1 MDRPITN
8 MLLVG
13 FALFALVAAASGLP
27 TISLS
32 NDTACL
38 TVGGSET
45 VTVQVNDE
53 TSRVVNLSSTLGTL
67 APSVVTTDAQG
78 RATATFTAG
87 TVSGTA
93 TITAVFTDESGE
105 EVSASKDLLID
116 HSTPINIS
124 SLSCPD
130 EGSVGSEVEIA
141 LALSDRWG
149 NPVDNANIIEN
160 VTFTV
165 GSPGDGA
172 AFIIGDRRAAS
183 VSLPVDS
190 KGWVNATL
198 RLSTIAG
205 ENIVQICPP
214 GLVGSSYITITG
226 VADGPPVSIE
236 SAYASASCPADGVGT
251 VLIAYTLYDQYGN
264 LCDEAPVQIASS
276 LGETTAVTTN
286 SYGSMLVRYGPKN
299 VPVDVTLT
307 ATAAENAS
315 VFTIDTF
322 SFASTDPVN
331 LVLAASPLNMK
342 SLDVDSSSEA
352 VLAVWVTDESGVT
365 VTDDPVDVIFTITDV
380 DGHGATLTADPC
392 LNGGSSTVAQ
402 ATGDDGVAS
411 VTFTPGAF
419 AASGDAT
426 GTCTVTATA
435 TLNGTVVS
443 RSVDLSWRN
452 YPSFSV
458 SVSASPS
465 TVMVGNEANVT
476 ISLTGDGWEFTPAP
490 ADVMVCISRAP
501 TMLTGYPDPMVI
513 AKNATKYFAG
523 LMEEGTDSLGLVS
536 YGEATPVGQMAD
548 LCAMN
553 QGKTKSVYNEIGYDP
568 QAGKDAE
575 SYIIA
580 HYSNSGEVRFDDEV
594 TLDFPLSTSYTSFN
608 DSVESLIPYSI
619 YSKGQGKHSGDEL
632 RLALYQSITEIVE
645 NGGTGDARAVVVLLD
660 DDWNN
665 GGGGKYGNPL
675 GPNGTYNNADYY
687 EFPDNGKGHGNM
699 WGPTGKW
706 QDLACYASDN
716 DVKLYVML
724 VDTPKG
730 NGNGGTN
737 GHAALE
743 ADLQTLAETTG
754 GLYSKVTDEDFESDL
769 VQFYEDITADLKE
782 AAVFS
787 TTMDARF
794 DQVSV
799 NDVLLPSVGLSDD
812 PSDDVLQY
820 RYVNGV
826 STRITNMTA
835 SETLYDGTLDDTAD
849 WADRVL
855 DYSIGR
861 MEYGQT
867 WTATLRFNFTQA
879 GTIGL
884 FTDGAS
890 KISFSN
896 AAGIPYKQDL
906 PPVYITVVDQETAD
920 VFGTSTLSIP
930 ALAAVGDNDT
940 LSIAVDWTLDY
951 AGEHPELVR
960 QRAQYQYSADDIVWD
975 NLWHDFA
982 VPAVDEDVTGDYDAE
997 LDTDKK
1003 NGYYR
1008 IRIHA
1013 WEAISGGAEAWRT
1026 TEQPVRVDDGKKI
1039 RMKLI

>member
-1 MDRPITN
+1 MDIPIKN
-8 MLLVG
+8 MFLIG
-13 FALFALVAAASGLP
+13 FVFLALVTAASGLP
-27 TISLS
+27 TLDVSTGETWLTAGGA
-32 NDTACL
+32 DTA
-38 TVGGSET
+38 V
-45 VTVQVNDE
+45 VTVQVNDDGNAVPGAQVMISCSE
-53 TSRVVNLSSTLGTL
+53 TMGTIMPGTL
-67 APSVVTTDAQG
+67 TTGADG
-78 RATATFTAG
+78 SATATFTAG

-116 HSTPINIS
+116 HGTPINIP
-124 SLSCPD
+124 SLSCPG
-130 EGSVGSEVEIA
+130 EGSVGSEIEIA
-141 LALSDRWG
+141 LALSDWWG
-149 NPVDNANIIEN
+149 NPVDNANETES

-165 GSPGDGA
+165 GSPGNGS
-172 AFIIGDRRAAS
+172 AFITDSGDAAS
-183 VSLPVDS
+183 VSFPVDS
-190 KGWVNATL
+190 QGWVTATL
-198 RLSTIAG
+198 RLSTMAG
-205 ENIVQICPP
+205 ENIVQVTPP
-214 GLVGSSYITITG
+214 GAVGDRYLTILG

-299 VPVDVTLT
+299 APVDVTLT
-307 ATAAENAS
+307 ATAAEDAS

-342 SLDVDSSSEA
+342 SLDVDSSAEA
-352 VLAVWVTDESGVT
+352 VLAVWVTDEGGVT
-365 VTDDPVDVIFTITDV
+365 VTDDPVDVIFTITDI

-392 LNGGSSTVAQ
+392 LNGGSSTVTQ

-419 AASGDAT
+419 ATSEDAT

-443 RSVDLSWRN
+443 RNVALSWRN

-476 ISLTGDGWEFTPAP
+476 ITLAGDGWEFEPVP
-490 ADVMVCISRAP
+490 ADVMVCVSRVP
-501 TMLTGYPDPMVI
+501 TMLRGYPDPMLI
-513 AKNATKYFAG
+513 AKNASKYFAG
-523 LMEEGTDSLGLVS
+523 LMEEGTDNFGMVS
-536 YGEATPVGQMAD
+536 YGAETPEGEMANLLNLQNGVCHWIGD
-548 LCAMN
+548 DKHGNGA
-553 QGKTKSVYNEIGYDP
+553 KSD
-568 QAGKDAE
+568 DA
-575 SYIIA
+575 SYTA
-580 HYSNSGEVRFDDEV
+580 LYYQKNGAVRFEDDV
-594 TLDFPLSTSYTSFN
+594 TLDCPLGTSFSSFSSAV
-608 DSVESLIPYSI
+608 DCLIPYAPGSW
-619 YSKGQGKHSGDEL
+619 GQVKKSGDEL
-632 RLALYQSITEIVE
+632 RFALYRSITEVID
-645 NGGTGDARAVVVLLD
+645 NGTVGHQRAVVLLID
-660 DDWNN
+660 DDWNK
-665 GGGGKYGNPL
+665 GCAGQGQYGNPL
-675 GPNGTYNNADYY
+675 GPGGTHNADEYWVF
-687 EFPDNGKGHGNM
+687 EDDGRGHGSM
-699 WGPTGKW
+699 WGQSGRW
-706 QDLACYASDN
+706 QNMAYYALDN
-716 DVKLYVML
+716 DVKIYVML
-724 VDTPKG
+724 VDTPHS
-730 NGNGGTN
+730 NGNTN
-737 GHAALE
+737 DHAALE
-743 ADLQTLAETTG
+743 ADLQNLAGLTGGSYAKVEDQYFQSDLEGFYEAIKNDLKDATIFETTLDASLANVTVDDNPDVPG
-754 GLYSKVTDEDFESDL
+754 G
-769 VQFYEDITADLKE
+769 
-782 AAVFS
+782 
-787 TTMDARF
+787 DA
-794 DQVSV
+794 
-799 NDVLLPSVGLSDD
+799 LH
-812 PSDDVLQY
+812 Y
-820 RYVNGV
+820 RYLNEV
-826 STRITNMTA
+826 STKITDQTGA
-835 SETLYDGTLDDTAD
+835 SLPTRDETDA
-849 WADRVL
+849 WANGKSS
-855 DYSIGR
+855 YSIGT
-861 MEYGQT
+861 MDYGQT
-867 WTATLRFNFTQA
+867 WAVNLRFNFTQT

-884 FTDGAS
+884 FTDDDS

-896 AAGIPYKQDL
+896 AAGTAYEQDL
-906 PPVYITVVDQETAD
+906 PSVYITVVDQETAD

-930 ALAAVGDNDT
+930 ALGAVGDNDT

-951 AGEHPELVR
+951 AGERPELVR

-982 VPAVDEDVTGDYDAE
+982 VPAVDVDVTGGYDAE